1 MNSCTTGVYL
11 IMNIHGFQSLNIW
24 KTIVGTEAGQPP
36 HLPEDGVLD
45 VSGVDVEL
53 LSPGGGPGGLI
64 LPQVVYEA
72 HLGDGEPLAALLL
85 LLLGVGNHAL
95 APQLGLALNLAC
107 VDCVKIILFYSI
119 LSPTETSSI

>member
-45 VSGVDVEL
+45 AAGVDVEVL
-53 LSPGGGPGGLI
+53 CPGGGHPGLVHGDHGAVRVSHQPEESLGGGGHRGNTTNNK
-64 LPQVVYEA
+64 LQKK
-72 HLGDGEPLAALLL
+72 HLE
-85 LLLGVGNHAL
+85 
-95 APQLGLALNLAC
+95 
-107 VDCVKIILFYSI
+107 
-119 LSPTETSSI
+119 

>member
-45 VSGVDVEL
+45 VAGVDVEV
-53 LSPGGGPGGLI
+53 LSPGGGPGGLL

-85 LLLGVGNHAL
+85 LLLLGVGNHAL
-95 APQLGLALNLAC
+95 APQLGLALNLEWIVRISC
-107 VDCVKIILFYSI
+107 FI
-119 LSPTETSSI
+119 LSLSETSSI

>member
-45 VSGVDVEL
+45 VAGVDVEVL
-53 LSPGGGPGGLI
+53 CPGGGPGGLI

-85 LLLGVGNHAL
+85 LLLLGVGNHAL
-95 APQLGLALNLAC
+95 APQLGLALNLAWI
-107 VDCVKIILFYSI
+107 VVILYYFI
-119 LSPTETSSI
+119 LSLSETSSI